1 MKSTF
6 TLRNLAMTAALGVS
20 AMVSAQPIVIE
31 AENPIDSFECKD
43 VSDLSAEG
51 SEASGGAGLGSD
63 NAHKGAYMQ
72 YVFEVPEAGVYDL
85 SVWYVTMNTRWI
97 TLQINNQIENVMA
110 CDQLTGNWNGVPG
123 EVAVEGDKTEM
134 RPGVAS
140 KTIPV
145 YCEEGENFLMV
156 RAIYGYSP
164 EEDRYQPYTPNIDR
178 FELVKSDVKMEK
190 PRDWTEQDQIYREM
204 EDVDGTSGD
213 ARVTTSGRL
222 GFSQNGGASV
232 GASGGTLVY
241 NVEVPEEGVY
251 KLNIRYATWNRRWIS
266 LKVND
271 QVRSYVGFTQ
281 GTDSWGNDEGDLVG
295 QRQVLVYM
303 KKGVNTLTIGQYT
316 KTGKDSSE
324 HGDSAPM
331 DFFTLDLVSYP
342 DMTEPEIEVSAYKAS
357 LADVA
362 TWTSTFD
369 NDLYNDHNEHTIAT
383 AAGNNATVTLEFPW
397 PILMS
402 GYSYATGN
410 NTEEW
415 KVETSVDGETWA
427 EAGTPVSKSVNG
439 RFTTAIL
446 ENPYPEPNPVKY
458 VRLVVAGNEPAALGE
473 FNVFG
478 NPYVSAEN
486 HNPEGILPMDGTLD
500 YVSSHGG
507 FDVDQWHEGIDKL
520 FDGLN
525 STQYTVAESGDG
537 GMGDAT
543 EIWVEVYLNDPVTV
557 ASYML
562 STHYSAGYY
571 GSRSPKEWNLQAYDY
586 EIEAWKIVDL
596 RNDMS
601 FVTPASTLPLN
612 VAEPIESD
620 SYRLFLTNR
629 AKQATHLSGFQLY
642 GEPLY
647 SGADETVAE
656 KANIVAIA
664 GVNGGVEIN
673 SSEKVA
679 YAVYTVS
686 GAIVARGNV
695 DGFTSVKL
703 DGGIYLVKA
712 GNTVAKVVVK

>member
-1 MKSTF
+1 M
-6 TLRNLAMTAALGVS
+6 
-20 AMVSAQPIVIE
+20 
-31 AENPIDSFECKD
+31 
-43 VSDLSAEG
+43 
-51 SEASGGAGLGSD
+51 
-63 NAHKGAYMQ
+63 
-72 YVFEVPEAGVYDL
+72 
-85 SVWYVTMNTRWI
+85 
-97 TLQINNQIENVMA
+97 
-110 CDQLTGNWNGVPG
+110 
-123 EVAVEGDKTEM
+123 
-134 RPGVAS
+134 
-140 KTIPV
+140 
-145 YCEEGENFLMV
+145 
-156 RAIYGYSP
+156 
-164 EEDRYQPYTPNIDR
+164 
-178 FELVKSDVKMEK
+178 
-190 PRDWTEQDQIYREM
+190 
-204 EDVDGTSGD
+204 
-213 ARVTTSGRL
+213 
-222 GFSQNGGASV
+222 
-232 GASGGTLVY
+232 
-241 NVEVPEEGVY
+241 
-251 KLNIRYATWNRRWIS
+251 
-266 LKVND
+266 
-271 QVRSYVGFTQ
+271 
-281 GTDSWGNDEGDLVG
+281 G

-601 FVTPASTLPLN
+601 F
-612 VAEPIESD
+612 
-620 SYRLFLTNR
+620 
-629 AKQATHLSGFQLY
+629 QLY